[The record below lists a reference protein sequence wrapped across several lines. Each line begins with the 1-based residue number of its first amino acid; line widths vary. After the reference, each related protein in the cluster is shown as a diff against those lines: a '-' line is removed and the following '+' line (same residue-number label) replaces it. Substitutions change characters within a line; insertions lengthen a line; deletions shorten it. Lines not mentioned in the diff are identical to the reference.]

1 MGGRARAR
9 VERGERGGDLG
20 WRVRGLVV
28 VVVVAA
34 VVVLLVGDSGW
45 GERVVM
51 SVVMVARA
59 GAEMGL
65 VLLVVFVVSAMA
77 AFLWAVRVEVA
88 AVGLVILFWA
98 PKARV
103 PWVWEERVAAVLRG
117 FLGGMVC
124 EVVSL

>member
-20 WRVRGLVV
+20 RWRGSLLVV
-28 VVVVAA
+28 LVV
-34 VVVLLVGDSGW
+34 VGDSGC
-45 GERVVM
+45 GEGVVM
-51 SVVMVARA
+51 SVVSVARA
-59 GAEMGL
+59 GAERVL
-65 VLLVVFVVSAMA
+65 VLLGVVDVVVA
-77 AFLWAVRVEVA
+77 AFLWAVRVEAA

-117 FLGGMVC
+117 FLGGMV
-124 EVVSL
+124 